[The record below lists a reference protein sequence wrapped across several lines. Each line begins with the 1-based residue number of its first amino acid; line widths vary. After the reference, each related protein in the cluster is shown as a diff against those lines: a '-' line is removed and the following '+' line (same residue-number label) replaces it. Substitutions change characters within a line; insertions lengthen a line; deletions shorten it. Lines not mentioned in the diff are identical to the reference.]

1 MAAAPRQRCIV
12 FALVAMTTSAPHHV
26 RIQPTRGWWTMQD
39 LRELIGYHE
48 LLYFLM
54 WRTLKVRYRQTILGA
69 GWVIAQPL
77 FTMLV
82 FSVFLGRLAKLP
94 SDGLP
99 YPVFAL
105 AGLIPWAYF
114 ANALGNTTNSLVDN
128 ERLLTKVYFP
138 RILLP
143 VAVVLSG
150 LLDLGLALVV
160 LTVVSVAYGLV
171 PGVQAL
177 ALPAFILLAA
187 AAALGPG
194 LWFSAWNVQYRDVR
208 NLVPFLTQVL
218 LFVTPV
224 AYASSLVP
232 PGWRLFYSVNPMAS
246 VVDGFR
252 WALLGASPVPAACL
266 GVSTAVAFGTLLG
279 GLWYFRRVERRFADV
294 I

>member
-1 MAAAPRQRCIV
+1 
-12 FALVAMTTSAPHHV
+12 MTTGSSHQV
-26 RIQPTRGWWTMQD
+26 RIQPTRGWWSVHD
-39 LRELIGYHE
+39 LRELTGYHE
-48 LLYFLM
+48 LLYFLI
-54 WRTLKVRYRQTILGA
+54 WRTVKVRYRQTLLGA
-69 GWVIAQPL
+69 GWVIAQPVL
-77 FTMLV
+77 TMLV

-114 ANALGNTTNSLVDN
+114 ANSLSTTTNSLVEN

-143 VAVVLSG
+143 LALVGAG
-150 LLDLGLALVV
+150 LLDLAIALVLLLGV
-160 LTVVSVAYGLV
+160 GVAYGLV

-177 ALPAFILLAA
+177 LLPGFLLLAV

-208 NLVPFLTQVL
+208 HLVPFLTQVL

-232 PGWRLFYSVNPMAS
+232 PHWRLVYSMNPMAS

-252 WALLGASPVPAACL
+252 WALLGGPPVPPVCL
-266 GVSTAVAFGTLLG
+266 AVSASTALIGLLG

>member
-1 MAAAPRQRCIV
+1 MRPAGTGTGHSDAPRRATI
-12 FALVAMTTSAPHHV
+12 SIRPRHGWAPL
-26 RIQPTRGWWTMQD
+26 D
-39 LRELIGYHE
+39 LRELIAYHE
-48 LLYFLM
+48 LLYFLV
-54 WRTLKVRYRQTILGA
+54 WRTVKVRYRQTMLGA
-69 GWVIAQPL
+69 GWVFAQPL
-77 FTMLV
+77 LTMLV
-82 FSVFLGRLAKLP
+82 FSVVLGRLAKLP

-105 AGLIPWAYF
+105 GGLIPWTYF
-114 ANALGNTTNSLVDN
+114 ATALSSSTNSLVDN

-143 VAVVLSG
+143 LAQVVAG
-150 LLDLGLALVV
+150 LLDLAIALLLLVAVAAIYGLAPGAQ
-160 LTVVSVAYGLV
+160 SVAL
-171 PGVQAL
+171 PG
-177 ALPAFILLAA
+177 FILLAV

-194 LWFSAWNVQYRDVR
+194 LWFSALNVEYRDVR
-208 NLVPFLTQVL
+208 HLIPFLTQIL

-232 PGWRLFYSVNPMAS
+232 PEWRLLYAVNPMAS

-252 WALLGASPVPAACL
+252 WALLGGTPVPAACL
-266 GVSTAVAFGTLLG
+266 AISATTAVAVLAS

>member
-1 MAAAPRQRCIV
+1 
-12 FALVAMTTSAPHHV
+12 MTTSAPHHV

-177 ALPAFILLAA
+177 ALPGFILLGA

>member
-1 MAAAPRQRCIV
+1 
-12 FALVAMTTSAPHHV
+12 MTTSAPHHV

-177 ALPAFILLAA
+177 ALPGFILLAA

>member
-1 MAAAPRQRCIV
+1 
-12 FALVAMTTSAPHHV
+12 MTTSAPHHV

-177 ALPAFILLAA
+177 ALPGFILLAA

-252 WALLGASPVPAACL
+252 WALLGASPVPVACL
-266 GVSTAVAFGTLLG
+266 GVSTSVALGTLLG

>member
-1 MAAAPRQRCIV
+1 
-12 FALVAMTTSAPHHV
+12 MTMGSPHQV
-26 RIQPTRGWWTMQD
+26 RIQPTRGWWTIQD

-54 WRTLKVRYRQTILGA
+54 WRTVKVRYRQTMLGA

-77 FTMLV
+77 LTMLV
-82 FSVFLGRLAKLP
+82 FSVFLGRLGKLP
-94 SDGLP
+94 SDQLP

-105 AGLIPWAYF
+105 AGLVPWAYF

-143 VAVVLSG
+143 VAVVASG
-150 LLDLGLALVV
+150 LLDLMMA
-160 LTVVSVAYGLV
+160 LTVLIVVGVAYGLV

-177 ALPAFILLAA
+177 ALPGFILLAV

-194 LWFSAWNVQYRDVR
+194 LWLAAWNVQYRDVR

-224 AYASSLVP
+224 AYATSLVP
-232 PGWRLFYSVNPMAS
+232 PQWRLAYSVNPMAS

-252 WALLGASPVPAACL
+252 WALFGATPVPAACL
-266 GVSTAVAFGTLLG
+266 GVSASVALAVLVS
-279 GLWYFRRVERRFADV
+279 GLWHFRRVERRFADV

>member
-1 MAAAPRQRCIV
+1 MPV
-12 FALVAMTTSAPHHV
+12 TTGSSHQV
-26 RIQPTRGWWTMQD
+26 RIQPTRGWWSAHD
-39 LRELIGYHE
+39 LRELTGYHE
-48 LLYFLM
+48 LLYFLV
-54 WRTLKVRYRQTILGA
+54 WRTVKVRYRQTFLGA

-77 FTMLV
+77 LTMLV

-114 ANALGNTTNSLVDN
+114 ANALNNTTNSLVEN

-143 VAVVLSG
+143 LALVGAG
-150 LLDLGLALVV
+150 LLDLAIALVV
-160 LTVVSVAYGLV
+160 LIVVGGAYGLL

-177 ALPAFILLAA
+177 VLPGFILLAVV
-187 AAALGPG
+187 AALGPG
-194 LWFSAWNVQYRDVR
+194 LWLSAWNVQYRDVR
-208 NLVPFLTQVL
+208 HLVPFLTQVL

-232 PGWRLFYSVNPMAS
+232 PGWRLVYSMNPMAS

-252 WALLGASPVPAACL
+252 WALLGGAPVPVACL
-266 GVSTAVAFGTLLG
+266 VVSASMALAGLLS

-294 I
+294 V

>member
-1 MAAAPRQRCIV
+1 
-12 FALVAMTTSAPHHV
+12 MTTGSAHQV
-26 RIQPTRGWWTMQD
+26 RIQPTRGWWSIHD
-39 LRELIGYHE
+39 LRELTGYHE

-54 WRTLKVRYRQTILGA
+54 WRTVKVRYRQTMLGA

-77 FTMLV
+77 LTVLV
-82 FSVFLGRLAKLP
+82 FSVVLGRLAKLP

-114 ANALGNTTNSLVDN
+114 ANALGNATNSLVEN

-143 VAVVLSG
+143 LALVVAG
-150 LLDLGLALVV
+150 LLDLVIALVV
-160 LTVVSVAYGLV
+160 LLVVGAAYGLV

-177 ALPAFILLAA
+177 ALPGFILLAV

-194 LWFSAWNVQYRDVR
+194 LWLTAWNVQYRDVR
-208 NLVPFLTQVL
+208 QVVPFLTQVL

-224 AYASSLVP
+224 VYASSLVP
-232 PGWRLFYSVNPMAS
+232 PQWRLVYSLNPMAS

-252 WALLGASPVPAACL
+252 WALLGGTPVPGACL
-266 GVSTAVAFGTLLG
+266 AVSAAVALAVLLS

-294 I
+294 V

>member
-1 MAAAPRQRCIV
+1 
-12 FALVAMTTSAPHHV
+12 MTAGSPNQV
-26 RIQPTRGWWTMQD
+26 RIQPSRGWWSLRD
-39 LRELIGYHE
+39 LRELTSSHE
-48 LLYFLM
+48 LLYFLV
-54 WRTLKVRYRQTILGA
+54 WRTVKVRYRQTMLGA

-77 FTMLV
+77 LTMVV

-114 ANALGNTTNSLVDN
+114 ANALGNTTNSLVEN

-143 VAVVLSG
+143 LAVVTAG
-150 LLDLGLALVV
+150 LLDLVIALVV
-160 LTVVSVAYGLV
+160 LLAVGALYGLV
-171 PGVQAL
+171 PDARAF
-177 ALPAFILLAA
+177 ALPGIFLLAV

-208 NLVPFLTQVL
+208 HLVPFLTQVL

-232 PGWRLFYSVNPMAS
+232 ADWRLLYSVNPMAS
-246 VVDGFR
+246 VVDGVR
-252 WALLGASPVPAACL
+252 WALFGATPVPPACL
-266 GVSTAVAFGTLLG
+266 AISASVALAVLLS